1 MFQRD
6 YVIPTTNY
14 PLLKCSGCSKRIA
27 KSGLQAHTAR
37 PRPPNQSAFHVC
49 MRRPKSCLAVQI
61 RASRVLNE
69 GATAKQKQEGRTERM
84 QNTQCFSCTRWNDEG
99 CRSCTGRRRNRLLGV
114 WQPGGL
120 PSFSQLEADAC
131 RCTGSLICAWTASVF
146 SSWLALGLALDQT
159 WEKEGLLHHRQPH
172 PRSSLVSSRSVYP
185 RCSGHPGC

>member
-37 PRPPNQSAFHVC
+37 PRPHNQSACHVC

-120 PSFSQLEADAC
+120 FLFLP
-131 RCTGSLICAWTASVF
+131 TGSRRLSVHWQSHLRLDRLRFFFLASAGPGPWSDVGEGRSP
-146 SSWLALGLALDQT
+146 SSPPA
-159 WEKEGLLHHRQPH
+159 
-172 PRSSLVSSRSVYP
+172 SSSQFP
-185 RCSGHPGC
+185 CQQ